1 MTNSRAFYAVIW
13 TADSKSYT
21 RTFETLAEARNFA
34 FQRFG
39 GDPDTPWSIERRQ
52 QVPVAGQPA
61 QFEQPPGKE
70 ASRAP
75 RRRARWREA
84 AEQLAWRNRVLEQL
98 NRKRAADEEP
108 LSEPWWEPDGNLR

>member
-1 MTNSRAFYAVIW
+1 MTNSPAFYAVIW
-13 TADSKSYT
+13 TADSKSMT
-21 RTFETLAEARNFA
+21 RIFATLTEARNFA
-34 FQRFG
+34 DQELRG
-39 GDPDTPWSIERRQ
+39 PDMIWSIERRQ
-52 QVPVAGQPA
+52 QVFVAGQSA
-61 QFEQPPGKE
+61 QFEQPPRKE

>member
-1 MTNSRAFYAVIW
+1 MT
-13 TADSKSYT
+13 
-21 RTFETLAEARNFA
+21 EARNFA
-34 FQRFG
+34 DQELRG
-39 GDPDTPWSIERRQ
+39 PDMIWSIERRQ
-52 QVPVAGQPA
+52 QVIVAGQSA
-61 QFEQPPGKE
+61 QFEQPPRKE